1 LRDLLGL
8 VDAVNKDTVIIK
20 ARHEAIK
27 DKLSFKLSE
36 VEKYFDQVRSDDVTR
51 LRHWVLGFAI

>member
-36 VEKYFDQVRSDDVTR
+36 VEKYFDQVRSDD
-51 LRHWVLGFAI
+51 I